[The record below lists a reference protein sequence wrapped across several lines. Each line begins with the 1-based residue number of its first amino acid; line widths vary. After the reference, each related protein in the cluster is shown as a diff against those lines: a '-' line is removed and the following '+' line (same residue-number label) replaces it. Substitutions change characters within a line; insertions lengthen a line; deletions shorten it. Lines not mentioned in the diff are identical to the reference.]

1 MSCVFGQEFLRLHM
15 IMAEGSNF
23 KFLSAKGSV
32 FESKIT
38 DELENLNLRIA
49 SINELE
55 QEAGRAERS
64 YEDKMEESFEALKN
78 CANKIGIEVLEAAR
92 PYFKLV
98 KRVQKADEKVKIHA
112 TAHERANDY
121 WFEMKSKLMQ
131 IEERI
136 MQTSGSQE
144 LEIEGLEILN
154 QAVEDVV
161 KAVDL
166 KCKYL
171 MELREFEMNLA
182 LMQKK
187 LSKLQDSL
195 RCEIVKARPYFEL
208 KNTLNMELRHQ
219 KELVDNIR
227 RCLYRAKREYYET
240 MGNVERISEQI
251 HLERELLETR
261 TDG

>member
-1 MSCVFGQEFLRLHM
+1 M
-15 IMAEGSNF
+15 IMAEGSSF
-23 KFLSAKGSV
+23 KFLSAKASV

-64 YEDKMEESFEALKN
+64 YEDRLEESFEALKS

-112 TAHERANDY
+112 TAHERANNY
-121 WFEMKSKLMQ
+121 WFQMKSKLLQ
-131 IEERI
+131 IEGRVIE
-136 MQTSGSQE
+136 TSGNQE
-144 LEIEGLEILN
+144 VDLEGLEMLN

-171 MELREFEMNLA
+171 MELRELELNLA

-187 LSKLQDSL
+187 LNKLQESL

-208 KNTLNMELRHQ
+208 KNTLNKELYHQ
-219 KELVDNIR
+219 KESLDNIR
-227 RCLYRAKREYYET
+227 KCLYRAKREYYET

-251 HLERELLETR
+251 HLERELLEAR

>member
-1 MSCVFGQEFLRLHM
+1 
-15 IMAEGSNF
+15 MAEGSSF
-23 KFLSAKGSV
+23 KFLSAKSSV

-64 YEDKMEESFEALKN
+64 YEDKLEESFEALKN

-98 KRVQKADEKVKIHA
+98 KRVQKADEKVKTHA
-112 TAHERANDY
+112 TAHERANNY
-121 WFEMKSKLMQ
+121 WFQMKSKLLQ
-131 IEERI
+131 IEKRVIE
-136 MQTSGSQE
+136 TSGNQE
-144 LEIEGLEILN
+144 VDLEGLEMLN

-171 MELREFEMNLA
+171 MELRELELNLA

-187 LSKLQDSL
+187 LNKLQESL

-208 KNTLNMELRHQ
+208 KNTLNKELYHQ
-219 KELVDNIR
+219 KESLDNIR
-227 RCLYRAKREYYET
+227 KCLYRAKREYYET

-251 HLERELLETR
+251 HLERELLEAR